1 MFGLFA
7 MLFEFEKDALEES
20 RVVFGMGEF
29 YLRLF

>member
-1 MFGLFA
+1 

-29 YLRLF
+29 YLRLFWIWL